1 MSLVGT
7 LAKVAIG
14 VAVAKGIGG
23 LLKQGGSLGR
33 SGGSG
38 GGSIFGG
45 ANSPRGGGD
54 LGDVMGDI
62 LSGGRGSAGG
72 VARGGATSG
81 GLGGLLEDLA
91 GGRSAAGS
99 STGGSSTGGLATSRT
114 GGGLDDILGGLTK
127 SLGGGASGGG
137 GLGDL
142 LGGLLG
148 AGLGSAAGSAV
159 GGGGSF
165 GDVLNS
171 AFGNKGE
178 PEMAPSAPQEAAAA
192 LMLRAMIQAAKSDGK
207 IDAAE
212 KDKLM
217 KNLTDATPEEMAF
230 VKQELAAGI
239 DVDGL
244 VRQVPQG
251 LGPQVYAMSLMAIDL
266 DNQNEAQYLHALA
279 TGMGIDRQSVNA
291 IHAKVGVQPL
301 YS

>member
-1 MSLVGT
+1 MSLMGT

-23 LLKQGGSLGR
+23 LMK
-33 SGGSG
+33 SGGGVTTSRSSG

-45 ANSPRGGGD
+45 AHSPRTSGD

-62 LSGGRGSAGG
+62 LSGGQSGGMSGGTVTRSSPGSS
-72 VARGGATSG
+72 SG
-81 GLGGLLEDLA
+81 GLGGLLEELTRGSGGASQA
-91 GGRSAAGS
+91 G
-99 STGGSSTGGLATSRT
+99 T
-114 GGGLDDILGGLTK
+114 GGGLNDVLGGLTK
-127 SLGGGASGGG
+127 SLGGGGSAGGMGG

-148 AGLGSAAGSAV
+148 AGLGSAAGSGM
-159 GGGGSF
+159 GGGF

-171 AFGNKGE
+171 ALGNKGE
-178 PEMAPSAPQEAAAA
+178 PEMAPSQPQEAAAA

-217 KNLTDATPEEMAF
+217 KNLTDATPDEMSF
-230 VKQELAAGI
+230 VKQELAAPI

-244 VRQVPQG
+244 VAQVPQG
-251 LGPQVYAMSLMAIDL
+251 LQPQVYAMSLLAIDL

-279 TGMGIDRQSVNA
+279 TGMGLDRQTVNA

>member
-23 LLKQGGSLGR
+23 LMKQGGAVSRGNT
-33 SGGSG
+33 GGSD
-38 GGSIFGG
+38 GSIFGG
-45 ANSPRGGGD
+45 AHSPRSSGSGS

-62 LSGGRGSAGG
+62 LSGGNSSGRTAS
-72 VARGGATSG
+72 GGATSG
-81 GLGGLLEDLA
+81 GLGGLLEELTGA
-91 GGRSAAGS
+91 KSGGAATGSA
-99 STGGSSTGGLATSRT
+99 
-114 GGGLDDILGGLTK
+114 GGGLNDILGGLTK
-127 SLGGGASGGG
+127 SLGGGAAGGG

-148 AGLGSAAGSAV
+148 GAMGSAAGSAA

-178 PEMAPSAPQEAAAA
+178 PEVAPTQHQEAAAG

-217 KNLTDATPEEMAF
+217 KNLTDATPEEMNF
-230 VKQELAAGI
+230 VKQELAAPI

-244 VRQVPQG
+244 VAQVPKG
-251 LGPQVYAMSLMAIDL
+251 LEAQVYAMSLLAIDL
-266 DNQNEAQYLHALA
+266 DNQNEAQYLHTFA
-279 TGMGIDRQSVNA
+279 TGMGLDRQTVNA
-291 IHAKVGVQPL
+291 IHEKVGVQPL